1 MKKRAITAII
11 LFLILIPIVSIEDF
25 LPLFQV
31 VMTFFVLIASSEMI
45 RMYETGKKFTKIVKV
60 GIVFLTLATFFS
72 VGGVVDFSEEIQN
85 PLQAKGVLNITIPLL
100 TLILFSFLVLFREF
114 NGEDVGKA
122 LTVINYVG
130 LGAASIVILR
140 FLGVRFIVYL
150 LLISSLTDT
159 FAYLFG
165 VKFGRNKMIPH
176 ISPKKTWEG
185 AIGGT
190 ILATI
195 IASIFA
201 LFYGSFFVPGTLLG
215 DTLNASGE
223 RTLLANFSSLGE
235 NTSLWLQA
243 LVLVPVTFLAS
254 IFAQIGDL
262 VASKLKRTYGIKDF
276 GSILPGHGGLLDRF
290 DSILFVA
297 MFLTAIF
304 ILIHYFYPAVIV

>member
-1 MKKRAITAII
+1 MKKRAVTGIV
-11 LFLILIPIVSIEDF
+11 LFLILIPIVSIEEL

-31 VMTFFVLIASSEMI
+31 VMTFFVVVASSEMI
-45 RMYETGKKFTKIVKV
+45 RMYETEKRFTKIVKI

-72 VGGVVDFSEEIQN
+72 VGGVINFAGEIQN

-100 TLILFSFLVLFREF
+100 TLILFSFLVFFREF

-165 VKFGRNKMIPH
+165 VKFGRHKLIPH

-185 AIGGT
+185 AVGGAV
-190 ILATI
+190 LATV

-223 RTLLANFSSLGE
+223 QTLLANFSSLGE
-235 NTSLWLQA
+235 STSLWVQA

-276 GSILPGHGGLLDRF
+276 GTILPGHGGLLDRF